1 MINIVN
7 VVIRYDDERRVTA
20 VKLKLKTV
28 GDESEALTKVMMAFA
43 KTSLASSERELSVAR
58 DPKRSDIV
66 NFRVSL
72 ADNGIGAKS
81 VAEFIDTLQRLID
94 NTHVL

>member
-20 VKLKLKTV
+20 VKLKFKTV
-28 GDESEALTKVMMAFA
+28 GGESEALTRIMMAFA
-43 KTSLASSERELSVAR
+43 KTSLATSERELSVAR

-72 ADNGIGAKS
+72 ANNNTARDIS
-81 VAEFIDTLQRLID
+81 EFVDTLQTLID
-94 NTHVL
+94 ETRVL

>member
-20 VKLKLKTV
+20 VKLKFKTV
-28 GDESEALTKVMMAFA
+28 GGESEALTKVMMAFA
-43 KTSLASSERELSVAR
+43 KTSLATSERELSVAR

-72 ADNGIGAKS
+72 ANNNTARDIS
-81 VAEFIDTLQRLID
+81 EFVDTLQTLID
-94 NTHVL
+94 ETRVL

>member
-20 VKLKLKTV
+20 VKLKFKTV
-28 GDESEALTKVMMAFA
+28 GGESEALTRIMMAFA
-43 KTSLASSERELSVAR
+43 KTSLATSERELSVAR

-72 ADNGIGAKS
+72 ANNNITARDIS
-81 VAEFIDTLQRLID
+81 EFVDTLQTLID
-94 NTHVL
+94 ETRVL

>member
-20 VKLKLKTV
+20 VKLKFKTV
-28 GDESEALTKVMMAFA
+28 GGESEALTRIMMAFA
-43 KTSLASSERELSVAR
+43 KTSLATSERELSVAR

-72 ADNGIGAKS
+72 ANNNTAKDIS
-81 VAEFIDTLQRLID
+81 EFVDTLQTLID
-94 NTHVL
+94 ETRVL